1 MGISYSGPS
10 SFTPTPSYLAAPNGS
25 PMSMTLHP
33 PHQIRISLSSGN
45 DIPPS
50 KPSRFRRYRR
60 KWAHLICG
68 ITTLSSQLGEANLP
82 RAQPQEP
89 HREET
94 ARTSSPLRAVVP
106 TSPSRPQ
113 PSAGPTPP
121 HQYRSRGRGSSGHTR
136 SRSVGAQA
144 HRRSPPPSPHRITR
158 VASTSSLD
166 GRRPPRPNAEPVP
179 SQDDLR
185 PTPWTNQIQVSA
197 NSSDDRQPLE
207 STLQSILPDDLRYSV
222 GHCPIVITNT
232 TLHRF
237 SILVL
242 GEVCDNCCLTS
253 LR

>member
-1 MGISYSGPS
+1 MGISYSS
-10 SFTPTPSYLAAPNGS
+10 LNSFTPTPSYLAAADGS

-33 PHQIRISLSSGN
+33 PQQKLISLSSRN

-50 KPSRFRRYRR
+50 KSSRFRRCRR

-68 ITTLSSQLGEANLP
+68 ITTLSPQTGAANLP
-82 RAQPQEP
+82 RLRPQDP

-94 ARTSSPLRAVVP
+94 ARTPSPFRGVVP
-106 TSPSRPQ
+106 TSLSPPQ
-113 PSAGPTPP
+113 LPSAFNP
-121 HQYRSRGRGSSGHTR
+121 HPYQSRGRGSSGHTR

-144 HRRSPPPSPHRITR
+144 YQRSPPPSPHRITR

-166 GRRPPRPNAEPVP
+166 GRRPPRRNVEPVT

-185 PTPWTNQIQVSA
+185 PTPWTNQIQVSP
-197 NSSDDRQPLE
+197 NSSDDRQNLE
-207 STLQSILPDDLRYSV
+207 STLQSILPEDFRYSI

-232 TLHRF
+232 SAHRF

-242 GEVCDNCCLTS
+242 GEVCDNCLTS

>member
-1 MGISYSGPS
+1 MGISCSS
-10 SFTPTPSYLAAPNGS
+10 LNSFTPTPSYLAAPDGS
-25 PMSMTLHP
+25 PMSMTLHLP
-33 PHQIRISLSSGN
+33 QQKRIPFSSGN

-50 KPSRFRRYRR
+50 KSSLFRRRRR
-60 KWAHLICG
+60 KRAHPIA
-68 ITTLSSQLGEANLP
+68 TLSPQPGEANLP
-82 RAQPQEP
+82 RARPQDP
-89 HREET
+89 HRGT
-94 ARTSSPLRAVVP
+94 TTCTPSPLRGVVP
-106 TSPSRPQ
+106 TSPSRLQ

-185 PTPWTNQIQVSA
+185 PTPWTRTNQIQGSA
-197 NSSDDRQPLE
+197 NSSDGRQPLE

-222 GHCPIVITNT
+222 GHCPILITNT
-232 TLHRF
+232 ILHRF

-242 GEVCDNCCLTS
+242 GEVCDNGCLTS